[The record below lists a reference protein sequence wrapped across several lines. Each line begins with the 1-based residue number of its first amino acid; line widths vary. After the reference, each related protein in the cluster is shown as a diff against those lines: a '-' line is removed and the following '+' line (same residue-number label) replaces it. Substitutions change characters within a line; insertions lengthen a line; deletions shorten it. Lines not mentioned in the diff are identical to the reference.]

1 MSLSIGIVIGL
12 LITGV
17 ILFVLLKNN
26 AKKISSDEKEIAVL
40 KDSIDN
46 SFPIIQIVENNK
58 IIPSEKN
65 KITDSNIKDAIATID
80 NVLPKSAIIAN
91 NVKSGTKLLDNNRA
105 FFSAVRKGTE
115 NMQPVGKTGKIYGS
129 QMIKD
134 KSSNRML
141 YNAQTEFTRE
151 DALVKSA
158 GKNALVN
165 AGFNTASLVVGQY
178 YMNEINNKLEDIK
191 NDINEISDYLDSEYQ
206 GKVMHIVSKLKE
218 ITDNKIEILNNEFS
232 TKKRYDEM
240 IDLESECGILLGQ
253 ANDEINKKIPNEDIE
268 YKEYEKKLKNISK
281 WFARQQLLQRLLLEI
296 GNLRYVLAC
305 GNETSKLSHTQYN
318 FYLEQTNSI
327 NGQLETLHIKMS
339 KEYGID
345 INKSR
350 RTGKFYKI
358 RKNTVGRIKE
368 DWAYHKLDD
377 NTINMIASQTNIK
390 KLTPYTKE
398 KQDEVIKIQ
407 KYNGEY
413 YNLLEE

>member
-1 MSLSIGIVIGL
+1 MSLSIGIVIVL

-268 YKEYEKKLKNISK
+268 YKEYEKN
-281 WFARQQLLQRLLLEI
+281 
-296 GNLRYVLAC
+296 
-305 GNETSKLSHTQYN
+305 
-318 FYLEQTNSI
+318 
-327 NGQLETLHIKMS
+327 
-339 KEYGID
+339 
-345 INKSR
+345 
-350 RTGKFYKI
+350 
-358 RKNTVGRIKE
+358 
-368 DWAYHKLDD
+368 
-377 NTINMIASQTNIK
+377 
-390 KLTPYTKE
+390 
-398 KQDEVIKIQ
+398 
-407 KYNGEY
+407 
-413 YNLLEE
+413 

>member
-1 MSLSIGIVIGL
+1 M
-12 LITGV
+12 
-17 ILFVLLKNN
+17 
-26 AKKISSDEKEIAVL
+26 
-40 KDSIDN
+40 
-46 SFPIIQIVENNK
+46 
-58 IIPSEKN
+58 
-65 KITDSNIKDAIATID
+65 
-80 NVLPKSAIIAN
+80 LPKSAIIAN

-115 NMQPVGKTGKIYGS
+115 NMQPVGKTGKVYGS

-268 YKEYEKKLKNISK
+268 YKEYEKKLKTISK

>member
-268 YKEYEKKLKNISK
+268 YKEYEKN
-281 WFARQQLLQRLLLEI
+281 
-296 GNLRYVLAC
+296 
-305 GNETSKLSHTQYN
+305 
-318 FYLEQTNSI
+318 
-327 NGQLETLHIKMS
+327 
-339 KEYGID
+339 
-345 INKSR
+345 
-350 RTGKFYKI
+350 
-358 RKNTVGRIKE
+358 
-368 DWAYHKLDD
+368 
-377 NTINMIASQTNIK
+377 
-390 KLTPYTKE
+390 
-398 KQDEVIKIQ
+398 
-407 KYNGEY
+407 
-413 YNLLEE
+413 

>member
-268 YKEYEKKLKNISK
+268 YKEYEKKLKTISK

-318 FYLEQTNSI
+318 FYL
-327 NGQLETLHIKMS
+327 
-339 KEYGID
+339 
-345 INKSR
+345 
-350 RTGKFYKI
+350 
-358 RKNTVGRIKE
+358 
-368 DWAYHKLDD
+368 
-377 NTINMIASQTNIK
+377 
-390 KLTPYTKE
+390 
-398 KQDEVIKIQ
+398 
-407 KYNGEY
+407 
-413 YNLLEE
+413 